1 MSRRVLFAVVGIV
14 IVSAVLSTLLLANV
28 NADRGRDEIDYLTM
42 HPVSLETNAALTQP
56 VPLQRVD
63 PYAIALPYK
72 WVGLHPA
79 RIEARITGSDGSVL
93 SDTTLSA
100 AKSRAPVWLQPIG
113 DGSVWQREAAA
124 FLSIR
129 VPSRATGTITLTVT
143 RVDAEPE
150 TFLLF
155 ARDRALPPPIPP
167 PGFQTDL
174 RPAIVGRPNEI
185 LELQTLYGDA
195 RPAFAKAPTYV
206 SRLQTLAPPWLPFPM
221 PELLLAF
228 VVAAAMACYVLTL
241 TERRA
246 NKSPYL

>member
-1 MSRRVLFAVVGIV
+1 MAAIIASGRGLVTRRCHSVDCTHAQSHEPLHNAGRVLRMSRRVLFAVVGIV

-143 RVDAEPE
+143 RVDTEP
-150 TFLLF
+150 
-155 ARDRALPPPIPP
+155 
-167 PGFQTDL
+167 
-174 RPAIVGRPNEI
+174 
-185 LELQTLYGDA
+185 
-195 RPAFAKAPTYV
+195 
-206 SRLQTLAPPWLPFPM
+206 
-221 PELLLAF
+221 
-228 VVAAAMACYVLTL
+228 
-241 TERRA
+241 
-246 NKSPYL
+246 